1 MTKDM
6 SQKKKKKQIQL
17 GQLHNSACNQ
27 KKKEN
32 KKYFLQKTKES
43 QLTNKVHTNYSD
55 TVTGD
60 RFKVMR
66 EILG

>member
-6 SQKKKKKQIQL
+6 SQEKKTL
-17 GQLHNSACNQ
+17 GQLHNSACKR

-32 KKYFLQKTKES
+32 KKYFLQKTKER

>member
-1 MTKDM
+1 M
-6 SQKKKKKQIQL
+6 
-17 GQLHNSACNQ
+17 GQLHNSACKQ

-32 KKYFLQKTKES
+32 KKYFLQKTKER

-66 EILG
+66 EVLG